1 MVYGLPSTVNISSA
15 TQDTNKSYAFMVWC
29 LIMHRNQFTL
39 PVQFIMILD
48 LRKYDDIP
56 NLYITDIT
64 NAYQKK
70 QRSNRFLHYSSG
82 FPRHYLPNL
91 WQNRIKYKN
100 SKFKHN
106 FNLKNT
112 IL

>member
-15 TQDTNKSYAFMVWC
+15 TQDTKKVTCLHGVVLNYAQ
-29 LIMHRNQFTL
+29 NQFTL

-48 LRKYDDIP
+48 LGKYNDIP

-70 QRSNRFLHYSSG
+70 QKSNRSLRYSSG
-82 FPRHYLPNL
+82 FLRYYLPNL
-91 WQNRIKYKN
+91 RQNRIKQSAVTDSNFDYKVP
-100 SKFKHN
+100 
-106 FNLKNT
+106 
-112 IL
+112 I